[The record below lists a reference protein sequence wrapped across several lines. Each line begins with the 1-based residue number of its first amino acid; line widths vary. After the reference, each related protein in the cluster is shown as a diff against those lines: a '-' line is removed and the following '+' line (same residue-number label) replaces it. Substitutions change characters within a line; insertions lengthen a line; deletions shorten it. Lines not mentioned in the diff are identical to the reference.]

1 MSERSPQNRSVFILG
16 LDGGTY
22 DLIRPWVKEG
32 RLPNLG
38 RLLQSGSHAELASTV
53 PPMTPPGWTS
63 FMTGMNPGKHGI
75 FDFTERE
82 PGRYEV
88 KIMNATDRQART
100 IWSLM
105 SESGKRVASIGVP
118 LTYPPEPVNGVM
130 ISGFDSPVLDRRIMH
145 PPELFDELEKAVKK
159 YPVSPDFVRH
169 AVRGDLK
176 RAVEIICETMDQ
188 KARAVEYLIKRE
200 AWDCFMLVFGETD
213 ACIHY
218 FWGHHDPASP
228 HRPRHP
234 DQGPD
239 PIRTV
244 YEKVD
249 EILGRLL
256 PMLPSDTGLML
267 VSDHGTGG
275 AGRKMVYLNRWLE
288 AEGFLAFR
296 AGSGRGRLRTMKWRL
311 LEEARSWARAVL
323 PQSILKRLRYRS
335 GLGARLESNQRFSGL
350 DWKRTAVYSDETPH
364 YPNVWIN
371 LKGREPQGIVNPGE
385 AYESLRERI
394 LERLSEWRDP
404 ETRRPLIKRAFKR
417 EEVYHGPCLERAPDI
432 LITWNL
438 DGDYSY
444 LNGSSLMAAGKAP
457 VVSIDPTGFWRSKSM
472 LNRGGSHRENGIF
485 LISGDGIRSGLRLLK
500 AGITDVAPTLLYWM
514 GLPIPSD
521 MDGEVL
527 TEAFEDSYRRDHPVH
542 RDGISGQETRDHAR
556 LIYSDEER
564 KKVEERLQSLGYIE

>member
-1 MSERSPQNRSVFILG
+1 MPEGSPQGRSVFILG

-22 DLIRPWVKEG
+22 DLILPWVQEG

-38 RLLQSGSHAELASTV
+38 RLIQSGSHAELASTV

-105 SESGKRVASIGVP
+105 SQAGKRVASIGVP

-145 PPELFDELEKAVKK
+145 PPELFDELEKSVGG

-188 KARAVEYLIKRE
+188 KARAVEYLLKRE

-234 DQGPD
+234 DPGPD

-256 PMLPSDTGLML
+256 PLLPPDSGMMLI
-267 VSDHGTGG
+267 SDHGTGG

-296 AGSGRGRLRTMKWRL
+296 AGSGRGCLRTMNWRL

-364 YPNVWIN
+364 YPNLWVN
-371 LKGREPQGIVNPGE
+371 LKGREPQGVVNPGE
-385 AYESLRERI
+385 EYESLRERI

-404 ETRRPLIKRAFKR
+404 ETRRPLIKRAYKR

-432 LITWNL
+432 LIAWNL
-438 DGDYSY
+438 DGNYSY
-444 LNGSSLMAAGKAP
+444 LNGSSLMASGRAP
-457 VVSIDPTGFWRSKSM
+457 VVAIDPTGFWRSKSM

-485 LISGDGIRSGLRLLK
+485 LIRGEGVQRGHRLLK
-500 AGITDVAPTLLYWM
+500 AGIADMAPTLLYWM
-514 GLPIPSD
+514 GLPVPSD
-521 MDGEVL
+521 MDGTVL
-527 TEAFEDSYRRDHPVH
+527 TEAFEDSYRRGHPVH
-542 RDGISGQETRDHAR
+542 RDGISGQETQDRAR
-556 LIYSDEER
+556 LVYSEEET

>member
-1 MSERSPQNRSVFILG
+1 LINPSPQNRRLFILG
-16 LDGGTY
+16 LDGGTF

-38 RLLQSGSHAELASTV
+38 RLLDSGSHAELTSTI

-88 KIMNATDRQART
+88 KIVNATDRQART

-105 SESGKRVASIGVP
+105 SQAGKRVASIGVP

-130 ISGFDSPVLDRRIMH
+130 ISGFDSPVLDRRIMQ
-145 PPELFDELEKAVKK
+145 PPELFDELEKAVGG
-159 YPVSPDFVRH
+159 YPVSPDFARH

-188 KARAVEYLIKRE
+188 KARAVEYLFKRE
-200 AWDCFMLVFGETD
+200 VWDCFMLVFGETD

-218 FWGHHDPASP
+218 FWGHHDPSSP
-228 HRPRHP
+228 HRPP
-234 DQGPD
+234 GADPGMD

-256 PMLPSDTGLML
+256 PLLPPDAGIML

-288 AEGFLAFR
+288 AEGFLSFRSGAGRGPFR
-296 AGSGRGRLRTMKWRL
+296 AMQWRL

-323 PQSILKRLRYRS
+323 PQSVVKRLRYRS
-335 GLGARLESNQRFSGL
+335 GLGAKLESNQRFSGL
-350 DWKRTAVYSDETPH
+350 NWKQTAVYSDETPH

-385 AYESLRERI
+385 DYEALRERVMQ
-394 LERLSEWRDP
+394 RLSEWRDP
-404 ETRRPLIKRAFKR
+404 ETRRPMIKRVFKR
-417 EEVYHGPCLERAPDI
+417 EAVYHGPCLERAPD
-432 LITWNL
+432 LLLQWNL
-438 DGDYSY
+438 DDDYSY
-444 LNGSSLMAAGKAP
+444 LNGSSLMALGKNP
-457 VVSIDPTGFWRSKSM
+457 VVPIRPHGLGRAKSM
-472 LNRGGSHRENGIF
+472 LNRSGSHRENGIF
-485 LISGDGIRSGLRLLK
+485 LIRGEGIRPGHRLSG
-500 AGITDVAPTLLYWM
+500 AEITDVAPTLLYWL
-514 GLPIPSD
+514 GLPVPAD
-521 MDGEVL
+521 MDGRVL
-527 TEAFEDSYRRDHPVH
+527 IESFEDAYRRDHPIVREDTSSRVPQDRAH
-542 RDGISGQETRDHAR
+542 LVYSEEET
-556 LIYSDEER
+556 

>member
-1 MSERSPQNRSVFILG
+1 LG
-16 LDGGTY
+16 LDGGTF

-32 RLPNLG
+32 RLPHLG
-38 RLLQSGSHAELASTV
+38 RLLDSGSHAELASTL

-82 PGRYEV
+82 SGRYAV
-88 KIMNATDRQART
+88 KIVNATDRQART

-105 SESGKRVASIGVP
+105 SQAGKRVASIGVP

-130 ISGFDSPVLDRRIMH
+130 ISGFDSPVLDRRIMQ
-145 PPELFDELEKAVKK
+145 PPELFEELEKAVGG
-159 YPVSPDFVRH
+159 YPVSPDFARH
-169 AVRGDLK
+169 VVRGDLK

-188 KARAVEYLIKRE
+188 KAKAVEYLLKRE
-200 AWDCFMLVFGETD
+200 VWDCFMLVFGETD

-218 FWGHHDPASP
+218 FWGYHDLSSP
-228 HRPRHP
+228 HRPP
-234 DQGPD
+234 GADPGVD

-256 PMLPSDTGLML
+256 PLLPQDAGILL

-288 AEGFLAFR
+288 AEGLLAFR
-296 AGSGRGRLRTMKWRL
+296 SGSGRGPFRAMQWRL

-323 PQSILKRLRYRS
+323 PQPMVKRLRYRS

-350 DWKRTAVYSDETPH
+350 DWKRTTVYSDETPH

-385 AYESLRERI
+385 EYEAVRERV
-394 LERLSEWRDP
+394 LERLYEWRDP
-404 ETRRPLIKRAFKR
+404 ETRRPLIKRVFKR
-417 EEVYHGPCLERAPDI
+417 EEVYHGPCLEKAPD
-432 LITWNL
+432 LLLRWSL

-444 LNGSSLMAAGKAP
+444 LNGSSLMASGKHP
-457 VVSIDPTGFWRSKSM
+457 VVPIRPHGLGRSKSM
-472 LNRGGSHRENGIF
+472 LNRSGSHRENGIF
-485 LISGDGIRSGLRLLK
+485 LMSGEGVRNGYHLSK
-500 AGITDVAPTLLYWM
+500 ADITDVAPTLLYWL
-514 GLPIPSD
+514 GLPVPAD
-521 MDGEVL
+521 MDGHVL
-527 TEAFEDSYRRDHPVH
+527 IESFEETYRRDHPIVQNGASSQGTQD
-542 RDGISGQETRDHAR
+542 RVRLVYSEEET
-556 LIYSDEER
+556 